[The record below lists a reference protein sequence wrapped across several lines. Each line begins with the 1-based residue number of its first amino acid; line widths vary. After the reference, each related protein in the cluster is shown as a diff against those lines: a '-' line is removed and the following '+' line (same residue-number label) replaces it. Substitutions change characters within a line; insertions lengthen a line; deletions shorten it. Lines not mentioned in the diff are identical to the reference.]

1 MNWTIL
7 TLIAILSRSFLSLA
21 SKLLSKRISVAPV
34 TQSVLMTGL
43 ASVLSF
49 FLLPYLGGINFTG
62 IQSQWV
68 LIIIVMASQGIG
80 NLFFYKGL
88 EDTEASTAQVV
99 FSSILIWSSL
109 LSIFFLKTVFGLIQI
124 IGLVLMLCAILTVQY
139 QKKKIQIKKGSI
151 YILFSA
157 FFYALFQTASAGI
170 ASQITSG
177 SYLLLSYMGPTLIMI
192 LISFKTIKKDLIQI
206 YSQLSETLTITL
218 FASGSSLGY
227 FLFSFLAYKAAPDRG
242 IVVTLLTSQVVVSVL
257 LAIIFLGERSNFKR
271 KLFAGLLA
279 FIASVMIKS

>member
-1 MNWTIL
+1 
-7 TLIAILSRSFLSLA
+7 
-21 SKLLSKRISVAPV
+21 
-34 TQSVLMTGL
+34 
-43 ASVLSF
+43 
-49 FLLPYLGGINFTG
+49 
-62 IQSQWV
+62 
-68 LIIIVMASQGIG
+68 
-80 NLFFYKGL
+80 
-88 EDTEASTAQVV
+88 
-99 FSSILIWSSL
+99 
-109 LSIFFLKTVFGLIQI
+109 
-124 IGLVLMLCAILTVQY
+124 
-139 QKKKIQIKKGSI
+139 
-151 YILFSA
+151 
-157 FFYALFQTASAGI
+157 
-170 ASQITSG
+170 
-177 SYLLLSYMGPTLIMI
+177 MI